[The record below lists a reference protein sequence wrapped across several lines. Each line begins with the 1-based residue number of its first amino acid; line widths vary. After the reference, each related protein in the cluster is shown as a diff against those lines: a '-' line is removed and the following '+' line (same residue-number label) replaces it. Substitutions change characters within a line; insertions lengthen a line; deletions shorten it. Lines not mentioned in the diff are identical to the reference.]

1 MDITTHN
8 LEGVQPM
15 DEHTHTP
22 VTLVKSPPVQV
33 QDDAVRCLVVSTLGT
48 WYCDC
53 HNAAGKRLQ

>member
-15 DEHTHTP
+15 DEHTHIP

-33 QDDAVRCLVVSTLGT
+33 QVDAVRCLVVSTLGT
-48 WYCDC
+48 
-53 HNAAGKRLQ
+53 